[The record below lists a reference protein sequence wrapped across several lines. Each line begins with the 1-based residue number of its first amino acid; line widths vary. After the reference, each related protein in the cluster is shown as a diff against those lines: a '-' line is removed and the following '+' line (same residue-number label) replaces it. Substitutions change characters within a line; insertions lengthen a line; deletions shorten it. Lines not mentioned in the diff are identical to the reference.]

1 MDQVEQ
7 WQAESQLAMHGWDFS
22 HLDGRWTNEPL
33 PWDYQA
39 VVKANLKDE
48 LMWLDVDTGG
58 GELMDSF
65 GHPTNKTVVT
75 EGWGPNLQLLRAK
88 YATSGVTVIPDP
100 NEDLAQVPADYFDI
114 ITNSHGALPVRETA
128 HKLRAGG
135 IFITQ
140 QVGATNNFALSRFLD
155 PNYSPAYPDNTLID
169 ACARLQQ
176 AGLQIEQQNSA
187 YSKMSFFDV
196 GAIVYYATVIPW
208 EFPNFSVATCLPRL
222 KQLSQLIE
230 ANGSVSTFED
240 RFMIVARKPDEN
252 REGRAESRES
262 DSH

>member
-1 MDQVEQ
+1 MDQVDQ

-22 HLDGRWTNEPL
+22 HLDGRWENEPL

-65 GHPTNKTVVT
+65 RHPAHKTVVT
-75 EGWGPNLQLLRAK
+75 EGWAPNLKLLREK
-88 YATSGVTVIPDP
+88 YATSAVTVISDQ
-100 NEDLAQVPADYFDI
+100 NEDLAKVPDQHFDI
-114 ITNSHGALPVRETA
+114 ITNSHGALPVQETVN
-128 HKLRAGG
+128 KLRPGG

-169 ACARLQQ
+169 ACARMQA
-176 AGLQIEQQNSA
+176 AGLRIEQQNSA
-187 YSKMSFFDV
+187 FSKMSFFDV
-196 GAIVYYATVIPW
+196 GAIVYYATMIPW
-208 EFPNFSVATCLPRL
+208 EFPNFSVAACLPRL
-222 KQLSQLIE
+222 RQLSRLITE
-230 ANGSVSTFED
+230 QGSIATFED
-240 RFMIVARKPDEN
+240 RFLIVARKP
-252 REGRAESRES
+252 A
-262 DSH
+262 